1 MKKDVIDWAQQLVKA
16 INIQKI
22 GVILCFGGSFSF
34 GIFQGGKCLLHR
46 SDRKYVCRK
55 KAGERQFN
63 RDKQSGSSIKSMGS
77 QIRRDQEKRHVINV
91 GEILQEH
98 NKDLGEC
105 EIIFLQA
112 PGLNRLFVIN
122 EDMNLNGLQNR
133 LRSVCLTAKKANFT
147 EVEAL
152 HEAITQVNVVKVKT

>member
-1 MKKDVIDWAQQLVKA
+1 MKRVGI
-16 INIQKI
+16 
-22 GVILCFGGSFSF
+22 ILCFGGSFSF
-34 GIFQGGKCLLHR
+34 GIFEGGRCVLHR
-46 SDRKYVCRK
+46 SDKKYVCRK

-91 GEILQEH
+91 GEILKEH
-98 NKDLGEC
+98 HADLAEC
-105 EIIFLQA
+105 ELIFLQA

-122 EDMNLNGLQNR
+122 ENENLDGLQDR
-133 LRSVCLTAKKANFT
+133 LRSVCVTARKANFT

-152 HEAITQVNVVKVKT
+152 YEAISQVNLVSLGSRQ